1 MAQLE
6 SSPSH
11 PDSLVDDRPTEPLV
25 PLADSFRALPEGALL
40 GNEAY
45 YVTSIRSED
54 HDCNVYGVEETRPIF
69 PCPNLNCGHL
79 ANPSGKRHCTQS
91 GRYLH

>member
-1 MAQLE
+1 MAQVE

-11 PDSLVDDRPTEPLV
+11 QNSLVDDRPTEPIV
-25 PLADSFRALPEGALL
+25 PPEDSFRALPEGALL

-54 HDCNVYGVEETRPIF
+54 RDCNVYGAEVGPRGVKKYV
-69 PCPNLNCGHL
+69 LD
-79 ANPSGKRHCTQS
+79 
-91 GRYLH
+91 